1 MQRVSPYSW
10 MTQFNKY
17 LVFDGEGPLG
27 SDARWNAKDKGKESR
42 LCVLSLIAFTALQ
55 SDRSFYFSRHCL
67 H

>member
-27 SDARWNAKDKGKESR
+27 SVAECEKDKGGGKPLR
-42 LCVLSLIAFTALQ
+42 AVVNCVYRVAK
-55 SDRSFYFSRHCL
+55 
-67 H
+67 